1 MQKHTKEERERRSG
15 PWMAS
20 NVNTMAIFDDL
31 RDCVDPS
38 WMERIVT
45 GTSESCLLVLDTW
58 SELLSFLPES
68 LIANADV
75 VLKFL
80 SWRLL
85 VRPTP
90 VLIDRLFSFVNDFI
104 SLLIE
109 RRWAFCG
116 AAR

>member
-109 RRWAFCG
+109 QRWAFCG
-116 AAR
+116 AAT

>member
-90 VLIDRLFSFVNDFI
+90 VLIDLLFSFVNDFI

-116 AAR
+116 AAT